1 MILNAIL
8 NFVLLIFSPLVEAI
22 NIGVDFLLGFS
33 YVKTFLQVVVYVLPW
48 NNLVPLIA
56 IIVWIIGF
64 RVVISLIKTL
74 WELIPV
80 L

>member
-1 MILNAIL
+1 MILNAVL